1 VTVCRQTAEGVYED
15 EIGRYNI
22 HEQFRATLVFVK
34 QQGRWMLAGLQLSSS
49 WIDLEFIAHTTPRTS
64 SLVRRSDGPG
74 SAGDQRGAA
83 PPEGIPMQNPM
94 IENPVRFTH
103 LEKLTVKTSEE
114 TMTHVIDKDEL
125 PHSGTA
131 HKFEGYHYGDTNVSF
146 FLTDGPPGSGPKL
159 HAHPYEEV
167 FVVQEGELTF
177 TVGDDIV
184 EATSGQILVVPAG
197 VPHKFVNTGTGRARH
212 IDIHTSQRMITEW
225 LEDD

>member
-1 VTVCRQTAEGVYED
+1 
-15 EIGRYNI
+15 
-22 HEQFRATLVFVK
+22 
-34 QQGRWMLAGLQLSSS
+34 
-49 WIDLEFIAHTTPRTS
+49 
-64 SLVRRSDGPG
+64 
-74 SAGDQRGAA
+74 
-83 PPEGIPMQNPM
+83 MQNPM

-131 HKFEGYHYGDTNVSF
+131 HKFEGYRYGDTNVSF

-184 EATSGQILVVPAG
+184 EATSEQILVVPAG